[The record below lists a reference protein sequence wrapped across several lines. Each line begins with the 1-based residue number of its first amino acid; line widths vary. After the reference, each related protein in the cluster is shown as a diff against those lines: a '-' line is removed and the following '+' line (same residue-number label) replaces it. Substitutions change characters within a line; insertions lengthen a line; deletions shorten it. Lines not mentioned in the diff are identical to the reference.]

1 MATKHMKRGLILLL
15 IWEMQIKNNWDT
27 ITQLLDWKK
36 SKAIP
41 KINKIKIKS
50 NNKKG

>member
-1 MATKHMKRGLILLL
+1 MAAKHMKRGLILLL
-15 IWEMQIKNNWDT
+15 IWEMKIKSNWDN
-27 ITQLLDWKK
+27 ITQLLDWEK
-36 SKAIP
+36 SEVKP